1 MRVAGNNYN
10 LMEFAGAFGDLG
22 TLIPFVIGYITINRM
37 DPLGILVAFGLFM
50 VITGQVFRTPIP
62 VQPMKAIG
70 AVAIAHSATVTHG
83 MIWGAGLL
91 TGVFWL
97 VMAASGAIT
106 WIERITTKPVVR
118 GIMLGLGLSFMIKG
132 LDMIRPEPLIG
143 VAAFTLTVL
152 MLKNKKI
159 PAILILLLF
168 GVVVSFVTNPGL
180 GGDIMNISA
189 RFRVPEL
196 TFPKLGLQDLAA
208 GFVMLALPQIPLTLG
223 NAVIGTAA
231 ANNQHFPHRPV
242 STRAV
247 SLSHGIM
254 NLAGCSIGGAPMCH
268 GAGGIAGH
276 VRFGATTGGS
286 LVILGMLLL
295 VLGFFFSES
304 VSLIFSVF
312 PSSVLGVIL
321 FFAGVELSM
330 TLRDIKL
337 KRQNLCV
344 LVITAGIAMWNMG
357 VAYVVGLVLYYL
369 IQRGWVEF

>member
-1 MRVAGNNYN
+1 MRIAGNNYN

-37 DPLGILVAFGLFM
+37 DPLGILLAFGLFM
-50 VITGQVFRTPIP
+50 IITGQVFRTPIP

-70 AVAIAHSATVTHG
+70 ASAIAHGAAVTHG

-91 TGVFWL
+91 TGLLWL
-97 VMAASGAIT
+97 IMGASGAIT
-106 WIERITTKPVVR
+106 WIEKITTKPVIR

-132 LDMIRPEPLIG
+132 LDLRRPEPLIS
-143 VAAFTLTVL
+143 VAAFAATALL
-152 MLKNKKI
+152 LRNRKI
-159 PAILILLLF
+159 PAILILLIF
-168 GVVVSFVTNPGL
+168 GVIVSLVTNPGL
-180 GGDIMNISA
+180 WGDMLNISA
-189 RFRVPEL
+189 RFRMPEL
-196 TFPKLGLQDLAA
+196 TLPKLGLQDLAA

-231 ANNQHFPHRPV
+231 ANNQQFPHRPV
-242 STRAV
+242 STRTV

-254 NLAGCSIGGAPMCH
+254 NLAGSSIGGVPLCH

-286 LVILGMLLL
+286 LVILGVLLL
-295 VLGFFFSES
+295 VMGFFFSDS

-312 PSSVLGVIL
+312 PSCVLGVIL

-344 LVITAGIAMWNMG
+344 LIITAGIAMWNMG
-357 VAYVVGLVLYYL
+357 VAYVTGLLLYYL
-369 IQRGWVEF
+369 VRKGWVKF

>member
-1 MRVAGNNYN
+1 MRIAGNNYN

-22 TLIPFVIGYITINRM
+22 TLIPFVIGFITIHGM

-50 VITGQVFRTPIP
+50 VITGQVVRTPIP

-83 MIWGAGLL
+83 MIWSAGLL
-91 TGVFWL
+91 TGAFWL
-97 VMAASGAIT
+97 LMGASGAIT
-106 WIERITTKPVVR
+106 WIEKITTKPVIR
-118 GIMLGLGLSFMIKG
+118 GIMLGLGLSFMVKG
-132 LDMIRPEPLIG
+132 LDMMRPEPLIG
-143 VAAFTLTVL
+143 LAAFALTVL

-180 GGDIMNISA
+180 LNDIMNISA
-189 RFRVPEL
+189 RFRMPEV
-196 TFPKLGLQDLAA
+196 TFPRLGLQDLAA

-223 NAVIGTAA
+223 NAVIGTTS

-254 NLAGCSIGGAPMCH
+254 NLAGSSVGGVPMCH

-286 LVILGMLLL
+286 LVILGILLL

-304 VSLIFSVF
+304 VSLIFTVF
-312 PSSVLGVIL
+312 PSAVLGVIL

-369 IQRGWVEF
+369 VKKGWVEF